1 MGQSFRAKIA
11 IVTGAASGI
20 GREIACALADQGAT
34 LGVVDINAA
43 ALAETVQLIQARGG
57 TARSFVADLSK
68 EEAIT
73 RLAQDILQSFG
84 HVDLLMNNAGVAVV
98 APLLS
103 TKEQDWDW
111 ILAINLRAPIRLTRA
126 LLPSMIERRS
136 GHIAFT
142 ASMAGLVGAPG
153 MSAYSTTKFG
163 LVGFAE
169 ALSLEVKDAG
179 IDVTVVCPGYVRTNL
194 HHATRYTNDSMKK
207 LLDAPPSWYGVRQ
220 DDAGRRIV
228 RALANKSPLFVFGVE
243 KLGWWVKRL
252 WPRAGLALSRLTA
265 RRMGLSISAQ

>member
-1 MGQSFRAKIA
+1 MAARFQGQVA

-20 GREIACALADQGAT
+20 GKEIASALADQGAV
-34 LGVVDINAA
+34 LGLVDINAA
-43 ALAETVQLIQARGG
+43 ALAETAQLLQSRGATVQ
-57 TARSFVADLSK
+57 SFVADLSQ
-68 EEAIT
+68 EAVID
-73 RLAQDILQSFG
+73 RLAQDILQRFG
-84 HVDLLMNNAGVAVV
+84 RVDLLMNNAGVAVV

-126 LLPSMIERRS
+126 LLPSMIAQGS

-169 ALSLEVKDAG
+169 ALSLEVKDSG

-220 DDAGRRIV
+220 DEAGRRIV

-243 KLGWWVKRL
+243 KLGWWVKRV

-265 RRMGLSISAQ
+265 RRMGLSITAQ